1 MKGFSAWDG
10 TRLPS
15 TSESTQND
23 PLISLT
29 IRCSLATGSHTD

>member
-1 MKGFSAWDG
+1 MNGLLAWDG

-29 IRCSLATGSHTD
+29 IL